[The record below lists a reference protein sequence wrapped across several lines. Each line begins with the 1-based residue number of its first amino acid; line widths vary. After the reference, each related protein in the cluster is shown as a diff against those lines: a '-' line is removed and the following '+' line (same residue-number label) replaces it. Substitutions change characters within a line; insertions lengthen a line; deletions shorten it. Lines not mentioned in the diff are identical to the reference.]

1 MNLLNLGKMPFSFH
15 GGWDTVRKIHPS
27 VVRSFLLLVLPCSL
41 IPPLALLYAGSHH
54 AGLYWVDAP
63 YLRWLDVAGVFLLM
77 ELLTV
82 PLMGWLICKLAKDH
96 QVMMDFQDSF
106 LLASITAVP
115 MWLSSLGLLSGD
127 LWLVIACVV
136 MGLLL
141 AASVLYHGLYA
152 ILKLEDAVD
161 AQVMGYKIFSFGG
174 IVWIMLCSFVA
185 LPLMW

>member
-1 MNLLNLGKMPFSFH
+1 
-15 GGWDTVRKIHPS
+15 
-27 VVRSFLLLVLPCSL
+27 
-41 IPPLALLYAGSHH
+41 
-54 AGLYWVDAP
+54 
-63 YLRWLDVAGVFLLM
+63 M

-82 PLMGWLICKLAKDH
+82 PLMGWLIRKLANDH
-96 QVMMDFQDSF
+96 QVTIDFQDSF

-127 LWLVIACVV
+127 LWLVIACVI

-152 ILKLEDAVD
+152 ILKLEDTVD